1 MSNNY
6 DVIIIGAGS
15 AGLPAGI
22 FSAERGARV
31 LQIEADKRIGGT
43 LYWSSGQM
51 SAAGTRLQAA
61 AGIDDSAEDH
71 YEDAMRICNGTM
83 DAGLGRKA
91 IDNASDTLDW
101 LMERGFEP
109 LPGHPVAGSAH
120 EPYRTR
126 RYCWGEKLGLSVLE
140 AMAPSFERLV
150 ESNRIDLR
158 LETRFTR
165 LLEDGSG
172 AVTGVETETPSG
184 ATETHYGQNVV
195 LASGGYAANLE
206 MWGEITPQFP
216 LTSYC
221 NPYSRGDG
229 IRAAQALGAPVSGG
243 EAFLTTVAGYRQ
255 VAEDPLSGAH
265 LRVNP
270 NIRKPWEFYVN
281 GEGRR
286 FVREDHPS
294 IDHIER
300 AVLALPDFTLYV
312 IFDEPMRQNA
322 PVITL
327 ETRDEMAARFGNHAH
342 FLKADTLAGLA
353 AQIGADP
360 ETLAQTTAQFNQA
373 VESRHD
379 PAFGREHMIRPIG
392 TPPFYAVKA
401 VGFTVVSPAGIDV
414 DADLR
419 VVRAD
424 ESAIPNLY
432 AAGEVLGF
440 SKLSG
445 NAFVGGM
452 SLMPALTFGRLLGQ
466 EILSWESARAH
477 AA

>member
-1 MSNNY
+1 MNDNY

-15 AGLPAGI
+15 TGLPAGI
-22 FSAERGARV
+22 FAAERGARV
-31 LQIEADKRIGGT
+31 LQIEADQRIGGT

-61 AGIDDSAEDH
+61 AGIDDSAEEH

-83 DAGLGRKA
+83 DAALGRMA

-101 LMERGFEP
+101 LTGLGFEP

-126 RYCWGEKLGLSVLE
+126 RYCWGEKLGVSVLE
-140 AMAPSFERLV
+140 AMTPPFERLIA
-150 ESNRIDLR
+150 EKRIDLR
-158 LETRFTR
+158 LETKFTR
-165 LLEDGSG
+165 LLQDDAG
-172 AVTGVETETPSG
+172 AVTGVEVETPSG
-184 ATETHYGQNVV
+184 STQRHYGRNVV

-206 MWGEITPQFP
+206 MWAEITPQYA

-229 IRAAQALGAPVSGG
+229 IRAAQELGATVSGG
-243 EAFLTTVAGYRQ
+243 DSFLTTVAGFRQ
-255 VAEDPLSGAH
+255 DADDPLSGAH
-265 LRVNP
+265 LRLNP
-270 NIRKPWEFYVN
+270 AIRKPWEFYVN
-281 GEGRR
+281 GEGKR

-327 ETRDEMAARFGNHAH
+327 ETREDMAARFGNHAH
-342 FLKADTLAGLA
+342 FLRADRLADLA
-353 AQIGADP
+353 TQIKVDP
-360 ETLAQTTAQFNQA
+360 ETLEQTTAQFNQA
-373 VESRHD
+373 VESRLD
-379 PAFGREHMIRPIG
+379 PEFGREHMIRPIG

-414 DADLR
+414 DPQLR
-419 VVRAD
+419 VLRED
-424 ESAIPNLY
+424 GSAIPNLY
-432 AAGEVLGF
+432 AAGEALGF
-440 SKLSG
+440 SRLSG

-452 SLMPALTFGRLLGQ
+452 SLTPAITFGRLLGRD
-466 EILSWESARAH
+466 ILSWENGGG
-477 AA
+477 

>member
-1 MSNNY
+1 MSENY

-15 AGLPAGI
+15 TGMPAGI
-22 FSAERGARV
+22 FAAGRGARV
-31 LQIEADKRIGGT
+31 LQIEADERIGGT

-51 SAAGTRLQAA
+51 SAAGTRLQEA
-61 AGIDDSAEDH
+61 AGIDDSVEEH
-71 YEDAMRICNGTM
+71 YQDAMRISSGTM
-83 DAGLGRKA
+83 DPALGRKA
-91 IDNASDTLDW
+91 IDHASDTLDW
-101 LMERGFEP
+101 LMELGFEP

-126 RYCWGEKLGLSVLE
+126 RYCWGEKLGVSVLD
-140 AMAPSFERLV
+140 AMTPPFERLAADD
-150 ESNRIDLR
+150 RIDLR

-165 LLEDGSG
+165 LLADGSG
-172 AVTGVETETPSG
+172 AVTGVEVETPSG
-184 ATETHYGQNVV
+184 STERHYGQNVV

-206 MWGEITPQFP
+206 MWAEITPQFA

-229 IRAAQALGAPVSGG
+229 IRAARELGATVSGG
-243 EAFLTTVAGYRQ
+243 DSFLTTVAGFRQ
-255 VAEDPLSGAH
+255 DADDPLSGAH
-265 LRVNP
+265 LRLNP
-270 NIRKPWEFYVN
+270 AIRKPWEFYVN

-327 ETRDEMAARFGNHAH
+327 ETRAEMAARLGNHAH
-342 FLKADTLAGLA
+342 FLKADSLAGLA
-353 AQIGADP
+353 EQIGADP
-360 ETLAQTTAQFNQA
+360 ETLERTAAQFNHA

-379 PAFGREHMIRPIG
+379 PEFGREHMIRPIG

-414 DADLR
+414 DAGLR
-419 VVRAD
+419 VLRED
-424 ESAIPNLY
+424 GSAIPNLY

-452 SLMPALTFGRLLGQ
+452 SLMPALTFGRLLG
-466 EILSWESARAH
+466 EKMLSWAPAQAE

>member
-1 MSNNY
+1 MSDNY

-15 AGLPAGI
+15 TGMPAGI
-22 FSAERGARV
+22 FAAERGARV

-51 SAAGTRLQAA
+51 SAAGTRLQEA
-61 AGIDDSAEDH
+61 AGIDDSADEH

-83 DAGLGRKA
+83 DAALGRMA

-101 LMERGFEP
+101 LMDLGFEP

-126 RYCWGEKLGLSVLE
+126 RYCWGEKLGVSILD
-140 AMAPSFERLV
+140 AMTPPFERLAA
-150 ESNRIDLR
+150 NGRIDLR

-165 LLEDGSG
+165 LLTHDSG
-172 AVTGVETETPSG
+172 AVTGVEVETPSG
-184 ATETHYGQNVV
+184 ATQRHYGQNVV

-206 MWGEITPQFP
+206 MWAEITPQFT

-221 NPYSRGDG
+221 NPYSRGDS
-229 IRAAQALGAPVSGG
+229 IRAAQELGATVSGG
-243 EAFLTTVAGYRQ
+243 DSFLTTVAGFRED
-255 VAEDPLSGAH
+255 AGDPLSGAH
-265 LRVNP
+265 LRLNP
-270 NIRKPWEFYVN
+270 AIRKPWEFYVN
-281 GEGRR
+281 GEGKR

-327 ETRDEMAARFGNHAH
+327 ETREEMAARLGNHAH
-342 FLKADTLAGLA
+342 FLKADSLAGIA
-353 AQIGADP
+353 AQIGAHP
-360 ETLAQTTAQFNQA
+360 GTLTRTTDRFNQA
-373 VESRHD
+373 VEARHD
-379 PAFGREHMIRPIG
+379 PEFGREHMIRPIG

-419 VVRAD
+419 VLRED
-424 ESAIPNLY
+424 GSAIPNLY
-432 AAGEVLGF
+432 AAGEALGF
-440 SKLSG
+440 SRLSG

-452 SLMPALTFGRLLGQ
+452 SLTPAITFGRLLGRD
-466 EILSWESARAH
+466 ILRWENTGG
-477 AA
+477 

>member
-1 MSNNY
+1 MSENF
-6 DVIIIGAGS
+6 DVIIVGAGS
-15 AGLPAGI
+15 TGIPAGI
-22 FSAERGARV
+22 FAAERGARV
-31 LQIEADKRIGGT
+31 LQIEADNRIGGT
-43 LYWSSGQM
+43 LFWSSGQM
-51 SAAGTRLQAA
+51 SAAGTRIQEAQ
-61 AGIDDSAEDH
+61 GIDDSTDEH
-71 YEDAMRICNGTM
+71 YEDAMRINSGTM
-83 DAGLGRKA
+83 DPVLGRKA

-101 LMERGFEP
+101 LTELGFEP

-126 RYCWGEKLGLSVLE
+126 RYCWGEKNGESVLD
-140 AMAPSFERLV
+140 AMKPAFDRLV
-150 ESNRIDLR
+150 AEGRIDLR
-158 LETRFTR
+158 LETRLTR
-165 LLEDGSG
+165 LVQDGSG
-172 AVTGVETETPSG
+172 AVVGVEVENPSG
-184 ATETHYGQNVV
+184 SSEIHYGRNIV
-195 LASGGYAANLE
+195 LASGGYAANPE
-206 MWGEITPQFP
+206 MWAEITPQFS

-221 NPYSRGDG
+221 NPFSRGDG
-229 IRAAQALGAPVSGG
+229 INAARELGAAVSGG
-243 EAFLTTVAGYRQ
+243 DSFLTTVAGFRQ
-255 VAEDPLSGAH
+255 EPDDPLSGAH
-265 LRVNP
+265 LRLNP
-270 NIRKPWEFYVN
+270 AIRKPWEFYVN
-281 GEGRR
+281 GEGKR

-300 AVLALPDFTLYV
+300 AVLSLPQFTFYV
-312 IFDEPMRQNA
+312 VFDEPMRQNA
-322 PVITL
+322 PVLTL
-327 ETRDEMAARFGNHAH
+327 ETRAELKARLGNHAF
-342 FLKADTLAGLA
+342 FLKADSLADLAGQLSVSP
-353 AQIGADP
+353 G
-360 ETLAQTTAQFNQA
+360 TLERSTAEFNRA

-379 PAFGREHMIRPIG
+379 PEFGREHMIRPID

-424 ESAIPNLY
+424 GSAIPNLY

-466 EILSWESARAH
+466 EILIWESARAH

>member
-1 MSNNY
+1 MSENY

-15 AGLPAGI
+15 TGMPAGI
-22 FSAERGARV
+22 FAAERGARV
-31 LQIEADKRIGGT
+31 LQIEADNRIGGT
-43 LYWSSGQM
+43 LFWSSGQM
-51 SAAGTRLQAA
+51 SAAGTRLQKA
-61 AGIDDSAEDH
+61 AGIDDSADEH
-71 YEDAMRICNGTM
+71 YEDAMRISSGTM
-83 DAGLGRKA
+83 DAALGRKA

-101 LMERGFEP
+101 LTELGFEP

-126 RYCWGEKLGLSVLE
+126 RYCWGEKLGVSVLD
-140 AMAPSFERLV
+140 AMTPPFERLV
-150 ESNRIDLR
+150 ADGRIDLR

-165 LLEDGSG
+165 LLQDGSG
-172 AVTGVETETPSG
+172 AVTGVEVETPSG
-184 ATETHYGQNVV
+184 ATERHYGQNVV
-195 LASGGYAANLE
+195 LASGGYAANLD
-206 MWGEITPQFP
+206 MWAEITPQFT

-229 IRAAQALGAPVSGG
+229 IRAARELGATVSGG
-243 EAFLTTVAGYRQ
+243 DSFLTTVAGFRQ
-255 VAEDPLSGAH
+255 DPEDPLSGAH
-265 LRVNP
+265 LRLNP
-270 NIRKPWEFYVN
+270 AIRKPWEFYVN

-327 ETRDEMAARFGNHAH
+327 ETRAEMAARLGNHAH
-342 FLKADTLAGLA
+342 FLKADSLAGLA
-353 AQIGADP
+353 EQIGADP
-360 ETLAQTTAQFNQA
+360 ETLERTAAQFNQA

-379 PAFGREHMIRPIG
+379 PEFGREHMIRPIG

-419 VVRAD
+419 VLRKD
-424 ESAIPNLY
+424 GSAIPNLY

-466 EILSWESARAH
+466 EMLNWEPARAE

>member
-1 MSNNY
+1 MSDNY

-15 AGLPAGI
+15 TGMPAGI
-22 FSAERGARV
+22 FAAERGARV

-51 SAAGTRLQAA
+51 SAAGTRLQEA
-61 AGIDDSAEDH
+61 AGIDDSADEH

-83 DAGLGRKA
+83 DPALGRMA

-101 LMERGFEP
+101 LTGLGFEP
-109 LPGHPVAGSAH
+109 LPRHPVAGSAH

-126 RYCWGEKLGLSVLE
+126 RYCWGEKQGVSVLE
-140 AMAPSFERLV
+140 AMAAPFERLTA
-150 ESNRIDLR
+150 EGRIDLR

-165 LLEDGSG
+165 LLQDDSG
-172 AVTGVETETPSG
+172 AVTGVEVETPPG
-184 ATETHYGQNVV
+184 TTERHYGRNVV

-206 MWGEITPQFP
+206 MWAEITPQYT

-229 IRAAQALGAPVSGG
+229 IRAAQELGATVSGG
-243 EAFLTTVAGYRQ
+243 DSFLTTVAGFRQ
-255 VAEDPLSGAH
+255 DADDPLSGAH
-265 LRVNP
+265 LRLNP
-270 NIRKPWEFYVN
+270 AIRKPWEFYVD
-281 GEGRR
+281 GEGMR

-327 ETRDEMAARFGNHAH
+327 ETREEMAARLGKHAH
-342 FLKADTLAGLA
+342 FLKADSLADLA
-353 AQIGADP
+353 AQIGANP
-360 ETLAQTTAQFNQA
+360 ETLERSAAQFNQA

-379 PAFGREHMIRPIG
+379 PEFGREHMIRPIG
-392 TPPFYAVKA
+392 TPPFYAIKA

-419 VVRAD
+419 VLRED
-424 ESAIPNLY
+424 GSAIPNLY
-432 AAGEVLGF
+432 AAGEALGF

-452 SLMPALTFGRLLGQ
+452 SLTPAITFGRLLGRD
-466 EILSWESARAH
+466 ILSWDNGGG
-477 AA
+477 

>member
-1 MSNNY
+1 MSDNY

-15 AGLPAGI
+15 TGMPVGI
-22 FSAERGARV
+22 FAAERGAGV

-51 SAAGTRLQAA
+51 SAAGTRLQEA
-61 AGIDDSAEDH
+61 AGIDDSPDQH
-71 YEDAMRICNGTM
+71 YDDAMRICNGTM
-83 DAGLGRKA
+83 DPALGRIA

-101 LMERGFEP
+101 LTGLGFEP
-109 LPGHPVAGSAH
+109 LPGHPVTGNAH

-126 RYCWGEKLGLSVLE
+126 RYCWGEKLGVSVLE
-140 AMAPSFERLV
+140 AMTPPFERLIADSRV
-150 ESNRIDLR
+150 DLR

-165 LLEDGSG
+165 LLQDDSG
-172 AVTGVETETPSG
+172 AVTGVEVETPSG
-184 ATETHYGQNVV
+184 ATERHYGRNVV

-206 MWGEITPQFP
+206 MWAEITPQYA

-229 IRAAQALGAPVSGG
+229 IRAAQELGATVSGG
-243 EAFLTTVAGYRQ
+243 DSFLATVAGFRKD
-255 VAEDPLSGAH
+255 ADDPLSGAH
-265 LRVNP
+265 LRLNP
-270 NIRKPWEFYVN
+270 AIRKPWEFYVD
-281 GEGRR
+281 GEGKR

-300 AVLALPDFTLYV
+300 AVLTLPDFTLYV

-327 ETRDEMAARFGNHAH
+327 ETREEMAARFGKHAH
-342 FLKADTLAGLA
+342 FLKADSLADLA

-360 ETLAQTTAQFNQA
+360 ETLQHSTAQFNQA

-392 TPPFYAVKA
+392 TPPFYAIKA

-414 DADLR
+414 DRDLR
-419 VVRAD
+419 VLRED
-424 ESAIPNLY
+424 GSAIPNLY

-440 SKLSG
+440 SRLSG

-452 SLMPALTFGRLLGQ
+452 SLTPAITFGRLLGRD
-466 EILSWESARAH
+466 ILSWENGGG
-477 AA
+477 